1 MGSPCIQTLTSNS
14 PEDRQDAV
22 ASLTS
27 TSTKTS
33 DVASD
38 GSANRS
44 PQTVTTT
51 SDETL
56 DGSGSRSPTSA
67 TAVTATSEKQR
78 IAMTTDVSE
87 NLVTTDVSENLTTT
101 DVSENL
107 KLVTTKSGTHILKSD
122 RASLT
127 EKVDI
132 TTSLTSNQTVGM
144 TSRVTV
150 DALFHDPP
158 ELRNV
163 NGSKLSLWDKNKVVS

>member
-1 MGSPCIQTLTSNS
+1 MGTESPCIQKLTSNS
-14 PEDRQDAV
+14 PEDHQDAV

-44 PQTVTTT
+44 PQTVMTT

-87 NLVTTDVSENLTTT
+87 NLMTTDVSENLTTT
-101 DVSENL
+101 DVSE
-107 KLVTTKSGTHILKSD
+107 
-122 RASLT
+122 
-127 EKVDI
+127 
-132 TTSLTSNQTVGM
+132 
-144 TSRVTV
+144 
-150 DALFHDPP
+150 
-158 ELRNV
+158 
-163 NGSKLSLWDKNKVVS
+163 